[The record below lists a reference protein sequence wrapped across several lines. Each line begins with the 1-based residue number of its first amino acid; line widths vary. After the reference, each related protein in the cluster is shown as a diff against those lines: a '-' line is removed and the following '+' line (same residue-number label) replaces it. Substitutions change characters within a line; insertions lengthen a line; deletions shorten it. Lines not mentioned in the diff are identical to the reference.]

1 MEMEKNTTTIQ
12 ANSQWFNHIL
22 SMFATS
28 ELSED
33 ELQVFVQTLLDH
45 LREALKNTDDWFF
58 QNHLFKEVTD
68 KLKKDQY
75 WIKKLNGER

>member
-1 MEMEKNTTTIQ
+1 MTY
-12 ANSQWFNHIL
+12 HIL

-45 LREALKNTDDWFF
+45 LREALKNTDDWFT
-58 QNHLFKEVTD
+58 K
-68 KLKKDQY
+68 
-75 WIKKLNGER
+75 WR